1 MSYINDALRKAQKEK
16 ESHYRAYGDIIGA
29 VSKDARRSSRTILFS
44 GLLVLFILI
53 VGGIVYLYSLINEK
67 RLVTAQAPIAIQQP
81 TESSPADLSIAV
93 APSGSNAATI
103 NPGAPVSGKNAQP
116 VKEKLKVADV
126 QALFARAVAKQAEGK
141 LGEARELYAVVISN
155 SPGHVQ
161 AKNNLGV
168 IYMNQKNYKAAEKLF
183 KEVLAMKPKYVDAH
197 YNLACLY
204 AQKKE
209 YARSIHFLKAAI
221 GINPEVRNWAK
232 NDNDLKEL
240 SKYPDFNNL
249 MEGQGN

>member
-1 MSYINDALRKAQKEK
+1 M
-16 ESHYRAYGDIIGA
+16 
-29 VSKDARRSSRTILFS
+29 
-44 GLLVLFILI
+44 
-53 VGGIVYLYSLINEK
+53 
-67 RLVTAQAPIAIQQP
+67 
-81 TESSPADLSIAV
+81 
-93 APSGSNAATI
+93 
-103 NPGAPVSGKNAQP
+103 
-116 VKEKLKVADV
+116 
-126 QALFARAVAKQAEGK
+126 
-141 LGEARELYAVVISN
+141 VISN

-168 IYMNQKNYKAAEKLF
+168 IYMNQKNFKAAERLF
-183 KEVLAMKPKYVDAH
+183 KEALIIKPKYVDVQ

-209 YARSIHFLKAAI
+209 YARSIHFLKTAI
-221 GINPEVRNWAK
+221 TINPEVRNWAK

>member
-1 MSYINDALRKAQKEK
+1 MKGAQGPE
-16 ESHYRAYGDIIGA
+16 
-29 VSKDARRSSRTILFS
+29 
-44 GLLVLFILI
+44 
-53 VGGIVYLYSLINEK
+53 
-67 RLVTAQAPIAIQQP
+67 
-81 TESSPADLSIAV
+81 
-93 APSGSNAATI
+93 
-103 NPGAPVSGKNAQP
+103 KNAHP
-116 VKEKLKVADV
+116 AKEKLKVADV
-126 QALFARAVAKQAEGK
+126 QALFVRAVAKQAEGK
-141 LGEARELYAVVISN
+141 LAEAKELYATVISN

-183 KEVLAMKPKYVDAH
+183 KEALVIKPKYVDVH

-209 YARSIHFLKAAI
+209 YARSFHYLKTAI